1 MTWQVLPMPMLS
13 KLSDMSAE
21 QHTSDSTPSQFQL
34 FLLALSF
41 LTRIPVKLNFAVS
54 SQALNQASRYF
65 ALVGVIL
72 GVVLALSF
80 LLLSWSFP
88 AAISVAL
95 VMAFS
100 LIITG
105 AFHEDGLADSMDA
118 LGGGWTKDRILEI
131 MKDSRIGTFGTV
143 ALILILS
150 FKFAASWTIAQ
161 KSAHSFAI
169 TLIFAHT
176 ASRYLTSSLV
186 DFMQY
191 SGAGPGSK
199 SKPMASTPLP
209 ALYRLPGLLALLIS
223 TIPFYDTPLLLLGF
237 FPALLVCIYWSSFIK
252 KWIEGYTGDTLGAL
266 QQLTEVIIYLTAAM
280 SWI

>member
-1 MTWQVLPMPMLS
+1 MQTLQKHWN
-13 KLSDMSAE
+13 
-21 QHTSDSTPSQFQL
+21 L
-34 FLLALSF
+34 FWTAWTF
-41 LTRIPVKLNFAVS
+41 YTRIPVPFTIAHSDQSL
-54 SQALNQASRYF
+54 QHSRCYF
-65 ALVGVIL
+65 PLVGLLIGLVSA
-72 GVVLALSF
+72 GSF
-80 LLLSWSFP
+80 LLAAFVWNTMIAVLISMFLSIW
-88 AAISVAL
+88 
-95 VMAFS
+95 
-100 LIITG
+100 ITG

-209 ALYRLPGLLALLIS
+209 ALYRLPGLLALIIS

-237 FPALLVCIYWSSFIK
+237 FPALFVCIYWSSFIK

>member
-1 MTWQVLPMPMLS
+1 MAWI
-13 KLSDMSAE
+13 
-21 QHTSDSTPSQFQL
+21 FY
-34 FLLALSF
+34 
-41 LTRIPVKLNFAVS
+41 TRIPVPFTIAHSDQSL
-54 SQALNQASRYF
+54 QHSRCYF
-65 ALVGVIL
+65 PLVGLLIGLVSA
-72 GVVLALSF
+72 GSF
-80 LLLSWSFP
+80 LLAAFVWNTMIAILISMFLSIW
-88 AAISVAL
+88 
-95 VMAFS
+95 
-100 LIITG
+100 ITG

-191 SGAGPGSK
+191 SGAGPGSR

-209 ALYRLPGLLALLIS
+209 ALYRLPGLLALIIS

-237 FPALLVCIYWSSFIK
+237 FPALFVCIYWSSFIK